1 MVRLALPKL
10 RLRLTIAH
18 KLGALLALLVLLAAG
33 LSAFALRQLAEEQ
46 DRSDAVEK
54 VMTLALQA
62 RTLGQA
68 IEHAVVA
75 ANTVYTAEDKE
86 GAKAGFEGLRT
97 ALDAVKVQGDTFIA
111 AAGDRIP
118 EAGRRKLDRSLKEF
132 IAYQSETADM
142 GLTISPKAALLQA
155 SEPGTVASRNTMLKD
170 IAELAGT
177 FIADVE
183 RQRGEAAAARR
194 RAFAA
199 FTVVPA
205 SATGIALLA
214 GIWLIVSQ
222 IRRPLQRL
230 STAMRALANQDLDA
244 EVPFTARRDDIGDMA
259 RAIGVFQAALKER
272 RRLDADRQGTL
283 AAEAARAERL
293 AAGSR
298 AFQEEVRRI
307 MEGLQTSA
315 ATLEASAGALSAAS
329 LATRAE
335 AEIVAQSSATAAQA
349 VEAAAGATTQLSGS
363 THEIGARVATASE
376 MATGALGE
384 ARGTASAVESL
395 VAAAAEIGTVASL
408 IRGIAQQTNLLALNA
423 TIEAARAGEAGRG
436 FAVVA
441 AEVKALAQQTA
452 GATDQIT
459 ALIAAI
465 QAATQNTR
473 QAMLAVGQAIEA
485 MSAITAEISGA
496 AVQQRQA
503 SDEIATAVS
512 HAAREAGTVAA
523 TIQRVRDAA
532 LSNEAQAEGVR
543 DAGGKLSEHTRV
555 LQDAVAEFLSQV
567 RAA

>member
-1 MVRLALPKL
+1 
-10 RLRLTIAH
+10 
-18 KLGALLALLVLLAAG
+18 
-33 LSAFALRQLAEEQ
+33 
-46 DRSDAVEK
+46 
-54 VMTLALQA
+54 
-62 RTLGQA
+62 
-68 IEHAVVA
+68 
-75 ANTVYTAEDKE
+75 
-86 GAKAGFEGLRT
+86 
-97 ALDAVKVQGDTFIA
+97 
-111 AAGDRIP
+111 
-118 EAGRRKLDRSLKEF
+118 
-132 IAYQSETADM
+132 
-142 GLTISPKAALLQA
+142 
-155 SEPGTVASRNTMLKD
+155 
-170 IAELAGT
+170 
-177 FIADVE
+177 
-183 RQRGEAAAARR
+183 
-194 RAFAA
+194 
-199 FTVVPA
+199 
-205 SATGIALLA
+205 
-214 GIWLIVSQ
+214 
-222 IRRPLQRL
+222 
-230 STAMRALANQDLDA
+230 
-244 EVPFTARRDDIGDMA
+244 
-259 RAIGVFQAALKER
+259 
-272 RRLDADRQGTL
+272 
-283 AAEAARAERL
+283 
-293 AAGSR
+293 
-298 AFQEEVRRI
+298 
-307 MEGLQTSA
+307 
-315 ATLEASAGALSAAS
+315 
-329 LATRAE
+329 
-335 AEIVAQSSATAAQA
+335 
-349 VEAAAGATTQLSGS
+349 
-363 THEIGARVATASE
+363 